1 VATGKNQTARIDQAK
16 SSLHFKRVFQQNR
29 PSAGTRVAGNGA
41 TLPTFQGIPERPVWS
56 GQFRKSNVAWQ
67 SEAGTRLAAVNVS
80 PWPVRADEKSSSAPI
95 AKACRTPARRACV
108 APRSAGLAPR
118 AQRVRHH
125 AHRACLNA
133 APAGRVVS
141 CAMRAQDRAPQ
152 GSRRVQRLT
161 ATVKRRAGVRRAC
174 AAPAQSFNAGQF
186 RRQVSQM
193 PCGTDNAPEK
203 YISNNH
209 RQCDPRSVARIRR
222 GWLALQDTSPK

>member
-1 VATGKNQTARIDQAK
+1 VN
-16 SSLHFKRVFQQNR
+16 V
-29 PSAGTRVAGNGA
+29 GT
-41 TLPTFQGIPERPVWS
+41 
-56 GQFRKSNVAWQ
+56 Q

-80 PWPVRADEKSSSAPI
+80 PWPVRADEESSSAPI